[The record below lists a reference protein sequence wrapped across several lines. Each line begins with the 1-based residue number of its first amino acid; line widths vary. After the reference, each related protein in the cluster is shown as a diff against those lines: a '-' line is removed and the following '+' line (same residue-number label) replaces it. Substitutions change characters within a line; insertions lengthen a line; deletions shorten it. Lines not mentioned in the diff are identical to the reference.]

1 MIHFTIKVSYSK
13 QIGLKMLVMNSHL
26 QWVIQS
32 RRKRRGQHGEEKE
45 RRWPRASLSLAVA
58 PLYELTVALGEV
70 GWWRSPWDELV
81 AGM

>member
-13 QIGLKMLVMNSHL
+13 QIGLKMLVTNSRL

-45 RRWPRASLSLAVA
+45 RRWPRASLAVA

-70 GWWRSPWDELV
+70 GWWRSPWDELELV